1 MEKLMR
7 IFGAAILAA
16 SLLAT
21 NAFAATTLTAGKP
34 AGVKKA
40 QMEGNNT
47 ILIISGVGLAGLGI
61 GLAASNNGGGP
72 TSFTTTTTTTTTTGT
87 NP

>member
-1 MEKLMR
+1 MR

-16 SLLAT
+16 SFLVT

-40 QMEGNNT
+40 QMEGNNA
-47 ILIISGVGLAGLGI
+47 ILIIGGVGLAGLGI
-61 GLAASNNGGGP
+61 GLAASSNGGGP
-72 TSFTTTTTTTTTTGT
+72 TSFTTTTTATTTT

>member
-1 MEKLMR
+1 MR

-16 SLLAT
+16 SLLVT
-21 NAFAATTLTAGKP
+21 NAFAATTLTSGKP

-40 QMEGNNT
+40 QMEGNNA
-47 ILIISGVGLAGLGI
+47 ILIIGGVGLAGLGI
-61 GLAASNNGGGP
+61 GLAASSNGGGP
-72 TSFTTTTTTTTTTGT
+72 TSFTTTTTTATTTT

>member
-1 MEKLMR
+1 MR

-21 NAFAATTLTAGKP
+21 NAFAATTLSAGKP
-34 AGVKKA
+34 AGMKKA
-40 QMEGNNT
+40 QMEGNNA
-47 ILIISGVGLAGLGI
+47 ILIIGGVGLAGLGI
-61 GLAASNNGGGP
+61 GLAASSNGGGP
-72 TSFTTTTTTTTTTGT
+72 TSSTTPTTATTTT